1 MEFDLDF
8 EDGFDWGF
16 MAVGADEVDQ
26 GKKQSEAIS
35 KVVQDSGD
43 LKQHLTGL
51 DGKLE
56 QILAIT
62 QQTWE
67 ERLSQKESDS

>member
-26 GKKQSEAIS
+26 GKK
-35 KVVQDSGD
+35 GNY
-43 LKQHLTGL
+43 
-51 DGKLE
+51 
-56 QILAIT
+56 
-62 QQTWE
+62 
-67 ERLSQKESDS
+67 

>member
-51 DGKLE
+51 DG
-56 QILAIT
+56 
-62 QQTWE
+62 
-67 ERLSQKESDS
+67 